1 MDRLPAGVRSWS
13 FKVQFENLIT
23 YKIQDKV
30 PVPKYNNA
38 ITQIIVFG
46 ANDEVGALVPWCDRV
61 RHGSQ
66 WGGDPLIPRSRLVG
80 SHPLVCKYG
89 IPRQRDHHRA
99 PSKQHQES
107 LCIVQV
113 QVFWLLEVIGC
124 LLSKGKTLLGITQRQ
139 LSSCR
144 EQVSGK
150 NSSVTKQKRGKM
162 NWCWTGCDHEG
173 SIKNFFGPRGPL

>member
-1 MDRLPAGVRSWS
+1 MSKGFLSQWWDWCSP
-13 FKVQFENLIT
+13 
-23 YKIQDKV
+23 
-30 PVPKYNNA
+30 
-38 ITQIIVFG
+38 
-46 ANDEVGALVPWCDRV
+46 GALVPWCDRV
-61 RHGSQ
+61 RHEDQ
-66 WGGDPLIPRSRLVG
+66 WGRDPLIPSPLLVG

-89 IPRQRDHHRA
+89 IPGQRDHHRA

-144 EQVSGK
+144 EQASGK
-150 NSSVTKQKRGKM
+150 NSSVTKEKRWKIHRSKWSNRM
-162 NWCWTGCDHEG
+162 YITTYTM
-173 SIKNFFGPRGPL
+173 IKAWRSFLSGRLWIQPIQSV